1 ASRCPP
7 DPASFSSARS
17 GGARALHSFP
27 TRRSSDLL
35 VLALV
40 LALLALVVSG
50 WKLAAFSVVGFAL
63 IDSMELWKDSMD
75 SLALVIV
82 AAVVSTVL
90 SVPIGIAAARNDMVS
105 RLVRPI
111 LDFMQTMPAFVYL
124 IPALSFCSIGS
135 LPGVVATVDREGV
148 V

>member
-82 AAVVSTVL
+82 AARSEEHTSEL
-90 SVPIGIAAARNDMVS
+90 QS
-105 RLVRPI
+105 RENLVCRLLLEKKNHP
-111 LDFMQTMPAFVYL
+111 V
-124 IPALSFCSIGS
+124 GS
-135 LPGVVATVDREGV
+135 HLA
-148 V
+148 